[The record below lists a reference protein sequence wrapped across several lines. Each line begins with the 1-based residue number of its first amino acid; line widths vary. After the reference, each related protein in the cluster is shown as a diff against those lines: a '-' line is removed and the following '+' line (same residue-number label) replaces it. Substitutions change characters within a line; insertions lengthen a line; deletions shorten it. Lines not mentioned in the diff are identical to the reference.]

1 MSPAYRAMYF
11 TDRTREQLFETFW
24 RQAFGRASIA
34 RRRLSVREF
43 VPRRRDIHSTSNNMY
58 RISKTNGHTARISQ
72 NITGQV
78 HAALSIEY
86 LFRKMQ
92 VVSRHWGI

>member
-1 MSPAYRAMYF
+1 MSPADRAMYF

-43 VPRRRDIHSTSNNMY
+43 VLEDGIFIQPLIIYIEFPRLMDIPHVY
-58 RISKTNGHTARISQ
+58 LRISPGKS
-72 NITGQV
+72 
-78 HAALSIEY
+78 
-86 LFRKMQ
+86 MQ
-92 VVSRHWGI
+92 L